1 MNQNYFM
8 HRAINV
14 LDVIDHTTKP
24 LTTEAYLDALGT
36 DGMMLEA
43 VTLEE
48 VEATYMYGLDTA
60 DSMMMEAITTTKNRI
75 DKTMAAFVRSLNQ
88 QLNSAGLEAYQAEIG
103 KPGKSGQIA
112 VLTARIPLS
121 DGQSISV
128 VFHSPSGDTSKMVAN
143 DDLVAFRFLLNKRDV
158 THVVAPSGGQDISLK
173 QTCLS
178 LANLAERN
186 SAKFQSKQADNK
198 AKESELATL
207 QAATE
212 QLQVETAGVI
222 EKADTLAE
230 KAGDDQKALK
240 QAQTMLDKQIA
251 KNDELRRQLAAMG
264 GTPEPSPTADTKAPE
279 QGQAA
284 ADSAEPASDPQ
295 TPAATLPQPTDTI
308 RKVKQELNSNG
319 KMTLTNGAEISRKY
333 RDEDGLVGYVTL
345 TEPGGKTY
353 TMKSPSSQGGAMED
367 TVKTLYK
374 AYREGKAEKYLG
386 AVPGTTMT
394 EQEAIALLEAMPYG
408 SKTRSDYADMSAP
421 AEVIST
427 QMGALVQLYGEMD
440 LAITEHPQKWS
451 FGKTTREHLLGQY
464 LQMEEG
470 EAHEI
475 ANTLTRGTMPN
486 GDRIMPTRSTNL
498 DAEKLVRGEYTTD
511 EMLTRLIRLGGTYKE
526 APKEVQIS
534 NTKQMLSRAEADRKT
549 AQEMYDNAKK
559 LGAESAF
566 EKQLN
571 GANKE
576 AEAYGRYLADLTAA
590 PAQEP
595 PAPEPAVPAEPAAVD
610 DQPAAGQLY
619 WYGLRNRPLS
629 LGAQPKGSVAYVEPG
644 DVQTDPRTAD
654 MVKAAGENSARHGA
668 VAYDHELTPQEV
680 ANYELTDFGRMAA
693 AWDESRRAAALD
705 ELKGTLDTLLGDG
718 MSPDKIWRDLI
729 TPNGALVTNNP
740 FYDWDEE
747 RYRGD
752 ELTKALQ
759 EAGYT
764 GTVKNMFNQ
773 LVEQQAAAIEQA
785 NKSPEELELERREKA
800 RQDGTAAL
808 NNLVKGARL
817 PAGWS
822 KEVDLA
828 FGERAAVMV
837 DTPELPN
844 GDEHEGYLVTVNA
857 NDAGELDGTFNL
869 TTGNGDPIAQ
879 NQTTWKEINQA
890 MQADYQKDTAEAE
903 EQAAAKA
910 AAAQAQ
916 EPAQA
921 PAPAEGGEKPADN
934 QWGETDPEVLA
945 LLEQAEQL
953 RTTETDSGKYLV
965 ELQRIAA
972 GLEQA
977 GAIER
982 HEPYLHTVSDR
993 LTELMEAEGV

>member
-24 LTTEAYLDALGT
+24 LTTEAYLDALGD
-36 DGMMLEA
+36 DGMMLES
-43 VTLEE
+43 VTQEE
-48 VEATYMYGLDTA
+48 LEATYMYGLDTA

-75 DKTMAAFVRSLNQ
+75 DKTMAAFVRALNQ

-128 VFHSPSGDTSKMVAN
+128 VFHSPSGDTSKIAAN

-186 SAKFQSKQADNK
+186 SAKFQSKQAENK
-198 AKESELATL
+198 AKEDELATL

-212 QLQVETAGVI
+212 QLQAETADVI
-222 EKADTLAE
+222 EKADTLTE
-230 KAGDDQKALK
+230 KAADDQKALK

-251 KNDELRRQLAAMG
+251 RNDELRRQLAAMG
-264 GTPEPSPTADTKAPE
+264 GTPEPSPATGTKAPE
-279 QGQAA
+279 QGTAA
-284 ADSAEPASDPQ
+284 AGGTEPANDPQ
-295 TPAATLPQPTDTI
+295 PTPATLPQPTDTI
-308 RKVKQELNSNG
+308 RKVKQDLNISGRSTLSNG
-319 KMTLTNGAEISRKY
+319 ATIAKKY
-333 RDEDGLVGYVTL
+333 RDEDGLVGYITL

-353 TMKSPSSQGGAMED
+353 TMKSPSSQGALMDE
-367 TVKTLYK
+367 TAKTLYK
-374 AYREGKAEKYLG
+374 AYREGKAEKYEG
-386 AVPGTTMT
+386 GVPGTTMS
-394 EQEAIALLEAMPYG
+394 EQEAMTLLEAMPFG
-408 SKTRSDYADMSAP
+408 SKTRSDYADMKAP
-421 AEVIST
+421 AEVLST
-427 QMGALVQLYGEMD
+427 QMKALVQLYGEMD
-440 LAITEHPQKWS
+440 MAITEHPQEWS
-451 FGKTTREHLLGQY
+451 FGKSTREHLLGHY

-475 ANTLTRGTMPN
+475 ANTLTRRKMPN
-486 GDRIMPTRSTNL
+486 GEPFAPPRTTRF

-511 EMLTRLIRLGGTYKE
+511 EILARLVKLGGTYKG
-526 APKEVQIS
+526 APKEAQIS
-534 NTKQMLSRAEADRKT
+534 NAKRMLSWADAARSSAQATFDDAKT
-549 AQEMYDNAKK
+549 RGM
-559 LGAESAF
+559 GSAF
-566 EKQLN
+566 ENQLN
-571 GANKE
+571 AANKT
-576 AEAYGRYLADLTAA
+576 AEAYERYLADLTAA

-595 PAPEPAVPAEPAAVD
+595 PAPAPAVPAEPAAAD

-629 LGAQPKGSVAYVEPG
+629 LGAQPKGHVAYVAPE

-668 VAYDHELTPQEV
+668 VAYDHELTPKEV

-693 AWDESRRAAALD
+693 AWNEPRRAAALD
-705 ELKGTLDTLLGDG
+705 DLKGILDTLLGDG
-718 MSPDKIWRDLI
+718 MSPDDIWKDLI

-773 LVEQQAAAIEQA
+773 LVDQQWAAIEQA

-800 RQDGTAAL
+800 RQEGTAAL

-828 FGERAAVMV
+828 FGERAAVFV

-844 GDEHEGYLVTVNA
+844 GDEHEGYLITANA

-869 TTGNGDPIAQ
+869 STGNGDPIAQ

-890 MQADYQKDTAEAE
+890 MQADYQNDAAKAE
-903 EQAAAKA
+903 EQAAAALAK
-910 AAAQAQ
+910 

-921 PAPAEGGEKPADN
+921 PAEGGEQPADN

-953 RTTETDSGKYLV
+953 RTTETDSGKCLA

>member
-1 MNQNYFM
+1 MMTPHYFL
-8 HRAINV
+8 HRAIKV
-14 LDVIDHTTKP
+14 MDVIDHTTRP
-24 LTTEAYLDALGT
+24 LSTEEYLTALG
-36 DGMMLEA
+36 DDNMMLES

-48 VEATYMYGLDTA
+48 IVATYLYGLDTPDA
-60 DSMMMEAITTTKNRI
+60 MMMEAISTTRNRLP
-75 DKTMAAFVRSLNQ
+75 KTMAAFCRALNQ
-88 QLNSAGLEAYQAEIG
+88 QLNGSGIEAGEAEL
-103 KPGKSGQIA
+103 KNPGKSGQIA
-112 VLTARIPLS
+112 VMTARLPLS

-128 VFHSPSGDTSKMVAN
+128 IFHSPSGDAGKITTH

-186 SAKFQSKQADNK
+186 STKFQNKQAENK
-198 AKESELATL
+198 AKESELAAL

-212 QLQVETAGVI
+212 QLQTETADVI
-222 EKADTLAE
+222 EKADTLTA
-230 KAGDDQKALK
+230 KAADDQKAII
-240 QAQTMLDKQIA
+240 QAQNLLDKQKA
-251 KNDELRRQLAAMG
+251 RNEELRRQLVAKGA
-264 GTPEPSPTADTKAPE
+264 TPEPSPTTGPKAPE
-279 QGQAA
+279 QGRVTAA
-284 ADSAEPASDPQ
+284 ADESEPAGKPQ
-295 TPAATLPQPTDTI
+295 AAQAPLPQPTDTI

-333 RDEDGLVGYVTL
+333 RGEDGLVGYVTL

-353 TMKSPSSQGGAMED
+353 TMKSPSSQGGAMDD
-367 TVKTLYK
+367 TVKALYK

-427 QMGALVQLYGEMD
+427 QMGALVRLYGEMD

-498 DAEKLVRGEYTTD
+498 DAEKLVRGEYSTD
-511 EMLTRLIRLGGTYKE
+511 EMLNRLIRLGGTYKG

-534 NTKQMLSRAEADRKT
+534 NAKQMLLRAKEDRKT
-549 AQEMYDNAKK
+549 AQDMFDNAKK

-566 EKQLN
+566 EKQLY

-576 AEAYGRYLADLTAA
+576 AEAYERYLADLTAT

-595 PAPEPAVPAEPAAVD
+595 PAPEPAVLAEPAAAD

-693 AWDESRRAAALD
+693 AWNEPRRTAALD

-718 MSPDKIWRDLI
+718 MSPGDIWKDLI

-773 LVEQQAAAIEQA
+773 LVDQQWAAIEQA
-785 NKSPEELELERREKA
+785 NKSPEELEQERREKA
-800 RQDGTAAL
+800 RQAGAAAL
-808 NNLVKGARL
+808 NDLVKGARL

-822 KEVDLA
+822 QEVDLA
-828 FGERAAVMV
+828 FGERAAVFV
-837 DTPELPN
+837 DTPDLPN
-844 GDEHEGYLVTVNA
+844 GDEHEGYLITANA
-857 NDAGELDGTFNL
+857 NDAGELDGTFNVSS
-869 TTGNGDPIAQ
+869 GNGDPIAPS
-879 NQTTWKEINQA
+879 QTDWEEISQA
-890 MQADYQKDTAEAE
+890 MQADYQKDTTEAE
-903 EQAAAKA
+903 EQTAAKA
-910 AAAQAQ
+910 APAQ
-916 EPAQA
+916 EPTQA
-921 PAPAEGGEKPADN
+921 PGEGGEQPADN

-953 RTTETDSGKYLV
+953 RTTETDSGKYLAD
-965 ELQRIAA
+965 LQRIAA
-972 GLEQA
+972 DLEQA

-982 HEPYLHTVSDR
+982 HEPYLHSVSDR

>member
-24 LTTEAYLDALGT
+24 LTTEAYLEALGT

-75 DKTMAAFVRSLNQ
+75 DKTMAAFVRALNQ

-128 VFHSPSGDTSKMVAN
+128 VFHSPSGDTSKIVAN

-212 QLQVETAGVI
+212 QLLAETADVI

-240 QAQTMLDKQIA
+240 QAQTMLGKQIA
-251 KNDELRRQLAAMG
+251 RNDDLRRQLAAMG
-264 GTPEPSPTADTKAPE
+264 GTPEPSPAADTKAPE

-284 ADSAEPASDPQ
+284 ADSAEPASEPQ
-295 TPAATLPQPTDTI
+295 TPPAALPQPTDTI
-308 RKVKQELNSNG
+308 RKVKQELNISGSSTLSNG
-319 KMTLTNGAEISRKY
+319 ATITKKY
-333 RDEDGLVGYVTL
+333 RDEDGLVGYITL

-353 TMKSPSSQGGAMED
+353 TMKSPSSQGALMDE
-367 TVKTLYK
+367 TAKTLYK
-374 AYREGKAEKYLG
+374 AYREGKAEKYEG
-386 AVPGTTMT
+386 GVPGTTMS
-394 EQEAIALLEAMPYG
+394 EQEAMTLLEAMPFG
-408 SKTRSDYADMSAP
+408 SKTRSDYADMKAP
-421 AEVIST
+421 EEVLST
-427 QMGALVQLYGEMD
+427 QMKALVQLYAEMD
-440 LAITEHPQKWS
+440 MAITEHPQEWS
-451 FGKTTREHLLGQY
+451 FGKSTREHLLGHY

-475 ANTLTRGTMPN
+475 ANTLTRKKMPN
-486 GDRIMPTRSTNL
+486 GEPVTPPRTTRF

-511 EMLTRLIRLGGTYKE
+511 EILARLVKLGGTYQG
-526 APKEVQIS
+526 APKEAQIS
-534 NTKQMLSRAEADRKT
+534 NAKRMLSWADAARSS
-549 AQEMYDNAKK
+549 AQATFDDAKK
-559 LGAESAF
+559 QGIESAF

-571 GANKE
+571 AANKT
-576 AEAYGRYLADLTAA
+576 AEAYERYLADLTAA

-595 PAPEPAVPAEPAAVD
+595 PAPTEPAVPAEPAAAD
-610 DQPAAGQLY
+610 DQPATGQLY

-668 VAYDHELTPQEV
+668 VAYDHELTPKEV
-680 ANYELTDFGRMAA
+680 ANYELTDFGRIAA
-693 AWDESRRAAALD
+693 AWNEPRRAAALD

-718 MSPDKIWRDLI
+718 MSPDDIWKDLI

-773 LVEQQAAAIEQA
+773 LVDQQWAAIEQA

-844 GDEHEGYLVTVNA
+844 GDEHEGYLVTANA

-879 NQTTWKEINQA
+879 NQTTWKEISQA

-916 EPAQA
+916 EPAQ
-921 PAPAEGGEKPADN
+921 APAEGGEKPADN

-953 RTTETDSGKYLV
+953 RTTETDSGKYLA